1 MKRGLKAYLF
11 MGKTVVTDKK
21 FIMNAKDEHF
31 EEVSLIIS
39 DGDIMNLHHKIMQE
53 VEDSRDD

>member
-11 MGKTVVTDKK
+11 MGTTVVTDKR
-21 FIMNAKDEHF
+21 FIANAQDEHF
-31 EEVSLIIS
+31 QEVDLIIS

-53 VEDSRDD
+53 LADELDD

>member
-39 DGDIMNLHHKIMQE
+39 DGDIMNLHHQIMRE
-53 VEDSRDD
+53 IEEELDD

>member
-11 MGKTVVTDKK
+11 MGTTVVTDKK

-53 VEDSRDD
+53 VADEQDD